1 MIVSSS
7 VGASH
12 YHHRVTCGGR
22 RRRVVD
28 AVIIDGRLE
37 KMGIGFDPNL
47 DDFISFDIIP
57 ETKACELRP
66 SANDKFYGGKKNCGD
81 EG

>member
-1 MIVSSS
+1 
-7 VGASH
+7 
-12 YHHRVTCGGR
+12 
-22 RRRVVD
+22 
-28 AVIIDGRLE
+28 
-37 KMGIGFDPNL
+37 MGIGFDPNL